1 LILALDEAIGDA
13 WGSPPRGIAVAVAIS
28 LDLRRRVLADCQAG
42 HTFAAVA
49 RKYTVSAEWVRLFY
63 RRFEQT
69 GEVAARSHATRRQPF
84 HVRHE
89 GALRA
94 AVAEQPDR
102 TLAGL
107 RAHLGLEVSLAT
119 LWHALTALKIS
130 FKKRRSGRPSRTGRM
145 SPPLVSIGER
155 GKPASTPTASCSSTR
170 RG

>member
-1 LILALDEAIGDA
+1 
-13 WGSPPRGIAVAVAIS
+13 

-63 RRFEQT
+63 RRFERT

-89 GALRA
+89 AALRA
-94 AVAEQPDR
+94 AVAAAPDR

-107 RAHLGLEVSLAT
+107 RAHLGLEVGIAT
-119 LWHALTALKIS
+119 LWAALHALKIS
-130 FKKRRSGRPSRTGRM
+130 FEKSRSGPPSRTSRM
-145 SPPLVSIGER
+145 SPPGGPSGGR
-155 GKPASTPTASCSSTR
+155 GKPASTRPASSSSTR

>member
-1 LILALDEAIGDA
+1 M
-13 WGSPPRGIAVAVAIS
+13 AVAIS
-28 LDLRRRVLADCQAG
+28 LDLRRRVLVDCQTG

-94 AVAEQPDR
+94 AVAERPDR

-119 LWHALTALKIS
+119 LWHALTALDIS
-130 FKKRRSGRPSRTGRM
+130 FKKSRSGRPSKTGRT
-145 SPPLVSIGER
+145 SPPLAPPG
-155 GKPASTPTASCSSTR
+155 GPPKPDWTPTASSSSTR

>member
-1 LILALDEAIGDA
+1 
-13 WGSPPRGIAVAVAIS
+13 VAAIS

-49 RKYTVSAEWVRLFY
+49 RKYTVSAEWVRVFY
-63 RRFEQT
+63 RRFERT

-89 GALRA
+89 AALRA

-119 LWHALTALKIS
+119 LWAAPHALKIS
-130 FKKRRSGRPSRTGRM
+130 FQKSPSGRPSRTGRT
-145 SPPLVSIGER
+145 SPPDGPSGGR
-155 GKPASTPTASCSSTR
+155 GKPASTPAASSSSTR

>member
-1 LILALDEAIGDA
+1 MFD
-13 WGSPPRGIAVAVAIS
+13 
-28 LDLRRRVLADCQAG
+28 
-42 HTFAAVA
+42 
-49 RKYTVSAEWVRLFY
+49 
-63 RRFEQT
+63 RRFERT
-69 GEVAARSHATRRQPF
+69 GEVAARTHATRRTPF

-89 GALRA
+89 AALRA

-119 LWHALTALKIS
+119 LWSALKALKIS

-145 SPPLVSIGER
+145 SPSPGSSGER

>member
-1 LILALDEAIGDA
+1 M
-13 WGSPPRGIAVAVAIS
+13 VAIS

-42 HTFAAVA
+42 HTLAAVA
-49 RKYTVSAEWVRLFY
+49 REYTGSAEWVRTFS

-89 GALRA
+89 AALRA
-94 AVAEQPDR
+94 AVAAAPDR

-107 RAHLGLEVSLAT
+107 RAHLGLEVSIAT
-119 LWHALTALKIS
+119 LWAALRALKIS
-130 FKKRRSGRPSRTGRM
+130 FKKSRSGPPGRTGRT
-145 SPPLVSIGER
+145 SPLSGPSGGR
-155 GKPASTPTASCSSTR
+155 GKPASTPTASSFSTR

>member
-1 LILALDEAIGDA
+1 
-13 WGSPPRGIAVAVAIS
+13 VAAAIS

-42 HTFAAVA
+42 HPFAAVA

-63 RRFEQT
+63 RRFQQT

-89 GALRA
+89 AALRA
-94 AVAEQPDR
+94 AVAATPDR

-119 LWHALTALKIS
+119 LWAALHALKIS
-130 FKKRRSGRPSRTGRM
+130 FKKSPSGRPSRTARM
-145 SPPLVSIGER
+145 SRSGEPR
-155 GKPASTPTASCSSTR
+155 GGPGSPASTRTGSSSWTR

>member
-1 LILALDEAIGDA
+1 M
-13 WGSPPRGIAVAVAIS
+13 VAIS
-28 LDLRRRVLADCQAG
+28 LDLRQRVLADCQAG

-49 RKYTVSAEWVRLFY
+49 RKYTVSAEWVRTFF

-89 GALRA
+89 AALRA
-94 AVAEQPDR
+94 AVAAAPDR

-107 RAHLGLEVSLAT
+107 RAHLGLEVSIAT
-119 LWHALTALKIS
+119 LWAALHALKIS
-130 FKKRRSGRPSRTGRM
+130 FKKSRSGPPSRTGRT
-145 SPPLVSIGER
+145 SPLSGPSGGL
-155 GKPASTPTASCSSTR
+155 GKPASTPTASSFSTR